1 MKRFMKQSSTYSQK
15 IANRR
20 INIRKRMSISGDF
33 DVKATAHSHTGD
45 KPIGVNNSEHSQ
57 AVVSVNLPNA

>member
-1 MKRFMKQSSTYSQK
+1 
-15 IANRR
+15 
-20 INIRKRMSISGDF
+20 MSISGDF
-33 DVKATAHSHTGD
+33 DVKAIAHSHTGD